1 MRAILALEDGSVFIG
16 SHFGATGTEV
26 GEACFN
32 TSMTGYQEVLTD
44 PSYSG
49 QIVTMTYPLIGNYG
63 VNPEDG
69 ESGKAQVSG
78 FVVAELAK
86 VHSNWRA
93 TESLGPWLEKQGVIG
108 IEGVDTRKIAKHL
121 RSAGAMR
128 ACLTTELTPEEAVE
142 AARKAPSME
151 AQHRRQDRLPS
162 HDPGGSGR
170 AGDGRGT
177 APTEYDIVAFDFGIK
192 YNILRQLRENGF
204 RVTVVP
210 AHTTAEEVLSM
221 NPDGVFLSNGPGDPA
236 TLTDIHR
243 EVAALIGK
251 VPMFGICL
259 GHQIISHALGAKT
272 FKLKFGHRG
281 ANHPVKDLRTG
292 KISITSQNHGFAVDP
307 DTVPDDV
314 KITLINLND
323 NTVEGIAHRTLPVF
337 SVQYHPEAAPG
348 PRDPQYLFRDF
359 RKMIVASKRQHAR

>member
-1 MRAILALEDGSVFIG
+1 
-16 SHFGATGTEV
+16 
-26 GEACFN
+26 
-32 TSMTGYQEVLTD
+32 
-44 PSYSG
+44 
-49 QIVTMTYPLIGNYG
+49 
-63 VNPEDG
+63 
-69 ESGKAQVSG
+69 
-78 FVVAELAK
+78 
-86 VHSNWRA
+86 
-93 TESLGPWLEKQGVIG
+93 
-108 IEGVDTRKIAKHL
+108 
-121 RSAGAMR
+121 MR

-142 AARKAPSME
+142 AARNAPSME
-151 AQHRRQDRLPS
+151 GCNIVDKIGSHPMTPEEVDVLVTGKTLP
-162 HDPGGSGR
+162 P
-170 AGDGRGT
+170 A
-177 APTEYDIVAFDFGIK
+177 EYDIVAFDFGIK

-210 AHTTAEEVLSM
+210 AHTTAEEVLAM

-281 ANHPVKDLRTG
+281 ANHPVKDLKTG

-314 KITLINLND
+314 EITLINLND

-359 RKMIVASKRQHAR
+359 RKMIAASKRQHAR

>member
-63 VNPEDG
+63 VNPEDY

-86 VHSNWRA
+86 VPSNWRA
-93 TESLGPWLEKQGVIG
+93 TEALGPWLEKQGVIG

-151 AQHRRQDRLPS
+151 GCNIVDKIGSHPMTPEEVDALVTEGVLP
-162 HDPGGSGR
+162 
-170 AGDGRGT
+170 
-177 APTEYDIVAFDFGIK
+177 PTEYDIVAFDFGIK

-210 AHTTAEEVLSM
+210 AHTTAEEVLGM
-221 NPDGVFLSNGPGDPA
+221 
-236 TLTDIHR
+236 
-243 EVAALIGK
+243 
-251 VPMFGICL
+251 
-259 GHQIISHALGAKT
+259 
-272 FKLKFGHRG
+272 
-281 ANHPVKDLRTG
+281 KDR
-292 KISITSQNHGFAVDP
+292 K
-307 DTVPDDV
+307 
-314 KITLINLND
+314 
-323 NTVEGIAHRTLPVF
+323 
-337 SVQYHPEAAPG
+337 SV
-348 PRDPQYLFRDF
+348 
-359 RKMIVASKRQHAR
+359 V

>member
-16 SHFGATGTEV
+16 SHFGTTGTEV

-63 VNPEDG
+63 INPEDN
-69 ESGKAQVSG
+69 ESAGAQVSG

-86 VHSNWRA
+86 LHSNWRA
-93 TESLGPWLEKQGVIG
+93 TEALGPWLERQGVIG

-128 ACLTTELTPEEAVE
+128 ACLTTELAPEEAVE

-151 AQHRRQDRLPS
+151 GCNIVDKIGSHPMTPEEVDALVTDTELPPVE
-162 HDPGGSGR
+162 H
-170 AGDGRGT
+170 
-177 APTEYDIVAFDFGIK
+177 DIVAFDFGIK

-210 AHTTAEEVLSM
+210 AHTTAEEVLAM
-221 NPDGVFLSNGPGDPA
+221 KPDGVFLSNGPGDPA

-251 VPMFGICL
+251 IPMFGIWVC
-259 GHQIISHALGAKT
+259 S
-272 FKLKFGHRG
+272 
-281 ANHPVKDLRTG
+281 
-292 KISITSQNHGFAVDP
+292 
-307 DTVPDDV
+307 
-314 KITLINLND
+314 
-323 NTVEGIAHRTLPVF
+323 
-337 SVQYHPEAAPG
+337 
-348 PRDPQYLFRDF
+348 
-359 RKMIVASKRQHAR
+359 

>member
-1 MRAILALEDGSVFIG
+1 M
-16 SHFGATGTEV
+16 
-26 GEACFN
+26 
-32 TSMTGYQEVLTD
+32 
-44 PSYSG
+44 
-49 QIVTMTYPLIGNYG
+49 
-63 VNPEDG
+63 
-69 ESGKAQVSG
+69 
-78 FVVAELAK
+78 
-86 VHSNWRA
+86 
-93 TESLGPWLEKQGVIG
+93 
-108 IEGVDTRKIAKHL
+108 DTRKIAKHL

-151 AQHRRQDRLPS
+151 GCNIVDKIGSHPMTPEEVDALVTEGVLP
-162 HDPGGSGR
+162 
-170 AGDGRGT
+170 
-177 APTEYDIVAFDFGIK
+177 PTEYDIVAFDFGIK

-210 AHTTAEEVLSM
+210 AHTTAEEVLGM
-221 NPDGVFLSNGPGDPA
+221 KPDGVFLSNGPGDPA

-314 KITLINLND
+314 EITLMNLND
-323 NTVEGIAHRTLPVF
+323 NTVEGIAHKTLPVF

-359 RKMIVASKRQHAR
+359 KQMIAASKRQTAR

>member
-1 MRAILALEDGSVFIG
+1 
-16 SHFGATGTEV
+16 
-26 GEACFN
+26 
-32 TSMTGYQEVLTD
+32 
-44 PSYSG
+44 
-49 QIVTMTYPLIGNYG
+49 
-63 VNPEDG
+63 
-69 ESGKAQVSG
+69 
-78 FVVAELAK
+78 
-86 VHSNWRA
+86 
-93 TESLGPWLEKQGVIG
+93 
-108 IEGVDTRKIAKHL
+108 
-121 RSAGAMR
+121 MR

-142 AARKAPSME
+142 AARNAPSME
-151 AQHRRQDRLPS
+151 GCNIVDKIGSHPMTPEEVDALVTGKTLP
-162 HDPGGSGR
+162 P
-170 AGDGRGT
+170 A
-177 APTEYDIVAFDFGIK
+177 EYDIVAFDFGIK

-210 AHTTAEEVLSM
+210 AHTTAEEVLAM

-281 ANHPVKDLRTG
+281 ANHPVKDLKTG

-307 DTVPDDV
+307 DTVPDNV
-314 KITLINLND
+314 EITLINLND

-359 RKMIVASKRQHAR
+359 RKMMRPASGNMPADGSAPPSYRPEHFPRLAGKNALFMPGAHELRLRERFLFISSTSPASK

>member
-108 IEGVDTRKIAKHL
+108 IEGVDTGAD
-121 RSAGAMR
+121 AGGSR
-128 ACLTTELTPEEAVE
+128 GSSQKRPL
-142 AARKAPSME
+142 
-151 AQHRRQDRLPS
+151 HGRLQYRGQNRFPP
-162 HDPGGSGR
+162 HDTGGSGR
-170 AGDGRGT
+170 AGYGKNS
-177 APTEYDIVAFDFGIK
+177 APCGI
-192 YNILRQLRENGF
+192 R
-204 RVTVVP
+204 
-210 AHTTAEEVLSM
+210 
-221 NPDGVFLSNGPGDPA
+221 
-236 TLTDIHR
+236 HR
-243 EVAALIGK
+243 RL
-251 VPMFGICL
+251 
-259 GHQIISHALGAKT
+259 
-272 FKLKFGHRG
+272 
-281 ANHPVKDLRTG
+281 
-292 KISITSQNHGFAVDP
+292 
-307 DTVPDDV
+307 
-314 KITLINLND
+314 
-323 NTVEGIAHRTLPVF
+323 
-337 SVQYHPEAAPG
+337 
-348 PRDPQYLFRDF
+348 
-359 RKMIVASKRQHAR
+359 

>member
-63 VNPEDG
+63 INPEDN
-69 ESGKAQVSG
+69 ESAGAQVSG

-86 VHSNWRA
+86 LHSNWRA
-93 TESLGPWLEKQGVIG
+93 TEALGPWLERQGVIG

-151 AQHRRQDRLPS
+151 GCNIVDKIGSHPMTPEEVDALVTDTELP
-162 HDPGGSGR
+162 PV
-170 AGDGRGT
+170 
-177 APTEYDIVAFDFGIK
+177 EYDIVAFDFGIK

-210 AHTTAEEVLSM
+210 AHTTAEEVLAMKRRLSLQRSGRPRHADEHPPGSGRPDRE
-221 NPDGVFLSNGPGDPA
+221 NPHVRHLPGAPDHLPRAGGENLQAQIRPPRRQPPGQGP
-236 TLTDIHR
+236 
-243 EVAALIGK
+243 
-251 VPMFGICL
+251 
-259 GHQIISHALGAKT
+259 
-272 FKLKFGHRG
+272 
-281 ANHPVKDLRTG
+281 
-292 KISITSQNHGFAVDP
+292 
-307 DTVPDDV
+307 
-314 KITLINLND
+314 
-323 NTVEGIAHRTLPVF
+323 
-337 SVQYHPEAAPG
+337 
-348 PRDPQYLFRDF
+348 
-359 RKMIVASKRQHAR
+359 

>member
-142 AARKAPSME
+142 AARNAPSMAGCNIVDKIGSHPMTPE
-151 AQHRRQDRLPS
+151 EVDALVTGKTLP
-162 HDPGGSGR
+162 P
-170 AGDGRGT
+170 A
-177 APTEYDIVAFDFGIK
+177 EYDIVAFDFGIK
-192 YNILRQLRENGF
+192 YNILRRLSFQWSGRSRHVDGHSPGSSCIDWESAHVRHLPGPSDYFPRAGSENLQAEVRAPWSEPSGQRF
-204 RVTVVP
+204 ENRQNQHYVP
-210 AHTTAEEVLSM
+210 EPWFCRGS
-221 NPDGVFLSNGPGDPA
+221 
-236 TLTDIHR
+236 
-243 EVAALIGK
+243 
-251 VPMFGICL
+251 
-259 GHQIISHALGAKT
+259 
-272 FKLKFGHRG
+272 GHRAG
-281 ANHPVKDLRTG
+281 RRGNNADQ
-292 KISITSQNHGFAVDP
+292 S
-307 DTVPDDV
+307 
-314 KITLINLND
+314 
-323 NTVEGIAHRTLPVF
+323 E
-337 SVQYHPEAAPG
+337 
-348 PRDPQYLFRDF
+348 
-359 RKMIVASKRQHAR
+359 

>member
-142 AARKAPSME
+142 AARNAPSME
-151 AQHRRQDRLPS
+151 GCNIVDKIGSHPMTPEEVDALVTGKTLP
-162 HDPGGSGR
+162 P
-170 AGDGRGT
+170 A
-177 APTEYDIVAFDFGIK
+177 EYDIVAFDFGIK

-210 AHTTAEEVLSM
+210 AHTTAEEVLAM
-221 NPDGVFLSNGPGDPA
+221 NPDGVFLSGRSRHADGHSPGSSCIDW
-236 TLTDIHR
+236 
-243 EVAALIGK
+243 E
-251 VPMFGICL
+251 
-259 GHQIISHALGAKT
+259 S
-272 FKLKFGHRG
+272 
-281 ANHPVKDLRTG
+281 
-292 KISITSQNHGFAVDP
+292 
-307 DTVPDDV
+307 
-314 KITLINLND
+314 
-323 NTVEGIAHRTLPVF
+323 AHVRHL
-337 SVQYHPEAAPG
+337 PG
-348 PRDPQYLFRDF
+348 PPDYFPRAGSENLQAEVRAPWSEPSGQRFENG
-359 RKMIVASKRQHAR
+359 

>member
-121 RSAGAMR
+121 RSSGAMR

-142 AARKAPSME
+142 AARNAPSME
-151 AQHRRQDRLPS
+151 GCNIVDKIGS
-162 HDPGGSGR
+162 HPM
-170 AGDGRGT
+170 T
-177 APTEYDIVAFDFGIK
+177 P
-192 YNILRQLRENGF
+192 
-204 RVTVVP
+204 
-210 AHTTAEEVLSM
+210 EEVDALRNTTSS
-221 NPDGVFLSNGPGDPA
+221 P
-236 TLTDIHR
+236 LTS
-243 EVAALIGK
+243 ALN
-251 VPMFGICL
+251 
-259 GHQIISHALGAKT
+259 T
-272 FKLKFGHRG
+272 
-281 ANHPVKDLRTG
+281 
-292 KISITSQNHGFAVDP
+292 TSC
-307 DTVPDDV
+307 
-314 KITLINLND
+314 
-323 NTVEGIAHRTLPVF
+323 
-337 SVQYHPEAAPG
+337 
-348 PRDPQYLFRDF
+348 
-359 RKMIVASKRQHAR
+359 AS

>member
-1 MRAILALEDGSVFIG
+1 MRAIFALEDGSVFIG

-63 VNPEDG
+63 INPEDN
-69 ESGKAQVSG
+69 ESAGAQVSG

-93 TESLGPWLEKQGVIG
+93 TEALGPWLERQGVIG

-151 AQHRRQDRLPS
+151 GCNIVDKIGS
-162 HDPGGSGR
+162 HPMTPEEVDALVTEGEMP
-170 AGDGRGT
+170 
-177 APTEYDIVAFDFGIK
+177 PVEYDIVAFDFGIK

-210 AHTTAEEVLSM
+210 AHTTAEEVLAM
-221 NPDGVFLSNGPGDPA
+221 KPDGVFLSNGPGGPRHADGHSPRGSR
-236 TLTDIHR
+236 LDR
-243 EVAALIGK
+243 EGPHVRHLPGAPDHFPRSGGENLQAEVRPPRRQPSGEGPPHGQNQHH
-251 VPMFGICL
+251 VPEPRFCRGP
-259 GHQIISHALGAKT
+259 
-272 FKLKFGHRG
+272 GHR
-281 ANHPVKDLRTG
+281 A
-292 KISITSQNHGFAVDP
+292 
-307 DTVPDDV
+307 
-314 KITLINLND
+314 
-323 NTVEGIAHRTLPVF
+323 
-337 SVQYHPEAAPG
+337 
-348 PRDPQYLFRDF
+348 
-359 RKMIVASKRQHAR
+359 

>member
-142 AARKAPSME
+142 AARNAPSME
-151 AQHRRQDRLPS
+151 GCNIVDKIGSHPMTPEEVDALVTGKTLP
-162 HDPGGSGR
+162 P
-170 AGDGRGT
+170 A
-177 APTEYDIVAFDFGIK
+177 EYDIVAFDFGIK

-210 AHTTAEEVLSM
+210 AHTTAEEVLAM

-281 ANHPVKDLRTG
+281 ANHP
-292 KISITSQNHGFAVDP
+292 
-307 DTVPDDV
+307 DV
-314 KITLINLND
+314 
-323 NTVEGIAHRTLPVF
+323 
-337 SVQYHPEAAPG
+337 
-348 PRDPQYLFRDF
+348 
-359 RKMIVASKRQHAR
+359 

>member
-1 MRAILALEDGSVFIG
+1 MDKKKAQAAKKKLTNQQKKLEEQIAEFPVK
-16 SHFGATGTEV
+16 T
-26 GEACFN
+26 
-32 TSMTGYQEVLTD
+32 
-44 PSYSG
+44 YSG
-49 QIVTMTYPLIGNYG
+49 IWPTDVTTA
-63 VNPEDG
+63 DWKDK
-69 ESGKAQVSG
+69 SGGIAAKKAY
-78 FVVAELAK
+78 FKDKLAF
-86 VHSNWRA
+86 
-93 TESLGPWLEKQGVIG
+93 G
-108 IEGVDTRKIAKHL
+108 
-121 RSAGAMR
+121 
-128 ACLTTELTPEEAVE
+128 ELTPEEAVE
-142 AARKAPSME
+142 AARNAASKEGCNIVDKIGSHPMTPEEVDALVTGKT
-151 AQHRRQDRLPS
+151 LP
-162 HDPGGSGR
+162 P
-170 AGDGRGT
+170 A
-177 APTEYDIVAFDFGIK
+177 EYDIVAFDFGIK
-192 YNILRQLRENGF
+192 YNILRQLRVNGF

-210 AHTTAEEVLSM
+210 AHTTAEEVLAM

-281 ANHPVKDLRTG
+281 ANHPVKDLKTG

-307 DTVPDDV
+307 DTVPDNV
-314 KITLINLND
+314 EITLINLND

-359 RKMIVASKRQHAR
+359 RKMIAASKRQHAR